1 MWLCHSRPFL
11 FSVGRAFGAALLLLY
26 GCVTAIAF
34 SPQAAP
40 PAWLSPL
47 LLGGAGVGFPL
58 SPPPLSPLRFPFSV
72 GRAFG
77 AALLLLYGC
86 ITAIA
91 FSPQASPPSRLFFF
105 CAVIA
110 SPHPSPPP
118 TKKTGSIATRFSS
131 VICPYV
137 IMSVAYVAV
146 SQPPI
151 SVLMLLYLFIIVF
164 LCYYVFL
171 FLCPFVL
178 LSIRINPHIQPLRL
192 KPVS

>member
-77 AALLLLYGC
+77 ARWGFSAGLASGAALLPLRGDS
-86 ITAIA
+86 ITASFPTTHKKKRA
-91 FSPQASPPSRLFFF
+91 ASPPVFHPLF
-105 CAVIA
+105 
-110 SPHPSPPP
+110 
-118 TKKTGSIATRFSS
+118 
-131 VICPYV
+131 
-137 IMSVAYVAV
+137 
-146 SQPPI
+146 
-151 SVLMLLYLFIIVF
+151 VLMLLCLLRMWLYHSHPYLSFCSSV
-164 LCYYVFL
+164 
-171 FLCPFVL
+171 
-178 LSIRINPHIQPLRL
+178 
-192 KPVS
+192 